1 MGLRLEAAQALL
13 EALRTGLKQ
22 GDTKDND
29 AVVLLQYALSVLG
42 FTPEQVVDEG
52 SFGYVVISFHLPSLS
67 LLFFFLAFPSSF
79 LLVFLLCR
87 YLTQYYSSATKEAVT
102 SFQKANS
109 LPSTGDADPA
119 TMVHILK
126 QTRTANAKQKTAEK
140 PTKDEKGRDK
150 AAPQGTPPPPESFAG
165 STPVKSKSNPDAY
178 PTTPTTPS
186 FPSTNPPPSPSPILP
201 SSTNNSSAAPSPM
214 RSGIPTPYPG
224 TPFSPAFSTPPASR
238 IRAQQPARS
247 VLEQLYFQCRKD
259 GPRTLPQHLPVWVYC
274 AEIHEATTLVVMNQG
289 LVC

>member
-1 MGLRLEAAQALL
+1 MRLCCCSMPSVFLGSRPNKWLMKEIS
-13 EALRTGLKQ
+13 GM
-22 GDTKDND
+22 
-29 AVVLLQYALSVLG
+29 LSSL
-42 FTPEQVVDEG
+42 FT
-52 SFGYVVISFHLPSLS
+52 S
-67 LLFFFLAFPSSF
+67 LLFFSWLF
-79 LLVFLLCR
+79 LLPFSLSPFYR
-87 YLTQYYSSATKEAVT
+87 NLTQYYSSATKEAVT

-126 QTRTANAKQKTAEK
+126 QTRTANAKQKTAER

-165 STPVKSKSNPDAY
+165 STPVKSKSNLDAY

-186 FPSTNPPPSPSPILP
+186 FPFTNPPPSPSPILP
-201 SSTNNSSAAPSPM
+201 NSTNNSSAAPSPM
-214 RSGIPTPYPG
+214 RSANPTPYPG